1 MSKLIYGDRIG
12 KTGKIIVGA
21 SAMIWDPE
29 GEKILLTR
37 RSDNGRWCLPGGRVD
52 PGESVAETCAREVF
66 EETGLSVKAGKLIGV
81 YSDPNMLLTY
91 EDGNKYQLIALHF
104 DASVTNGELVL
115 SSETTDIGFFSMDE
129 LNNLDVMEH
138 HLQRIEDGI
147 LRQKETFVR

>member
-1 MSKLIYGDRIG
+1 MSKLIYGDRVG

-21 SAMIWDPE
+21 SAMIWDTE

-52 PGESVAETCAREVF
+52 PGESVAETCAREVC
-66 EETGLSVKAGKLIGV
+66 EETGLSVKVGKLIGV

-91 EDGNKYQLIALHF
+91 EDGNAYQLIALHF
-104 DASVTNGELVL
+104 DASVTNGELEL
-115 SSETTDIGFFSMDE
+115 SSETTDIGYFSMDE
-129 LNNLDVMEH
+129 LSNLDVMDH

-147 LRQKETFVR
+147 LRQKEAFVR